1 MRTNQEYKNAA
12 LAALKGNWPQAVLAT
27 FIVLLLS
34 AISESSEHVQ
44 GNTILVVSLGVVVFA
59 LPVIVGYVNAFRRL
73 YCQSDRALLDNM
85 SSMTFKGY
93 FRSLATMFLM
103 SLIVSVLTLLLIVPG
118 VIANMALYLT
128 PYILKDNPELSILDT
143 LRLSRKMMQGHKKR
157 LFYLQLS
164 FFGWALLS
172 VLTLGIG
179 TLWLLPYMMTAMAA
193 FYQDVREQY
202 IMKEGQQESAL
213 QSPDIQD
220 QGLE

>member
-1 MRTNQEYKNAA
+1 MRTNQEYKNAS

-27 FIVLLLS
+27 FILLLLT
-34 AISESSEHVQ
+34 AISESSEYIQ
-44 GNTILVVSLGVVVFA
+44 GNTILVVSLGVCVFA
-59 LPVIVGYVNAFRRL
+59 LPVIVGYVNAFNRL
-73 YCQSDRALLDNM
+73 YFQSDRALLDNM
-85 SSMTFKGY
+85 SSMTFKSY

-103 SLIVSVLTLLLIVPG
+103 ILIVSVLTLLLIVPG

-172 VLTLGIG
+172 VLTLGVG
-179 TLWLLPYMMTAMAA
+179 MLWLLPYMMTAMAA

>member
-12 LAALKGNWPQAVLAT
+12 LAALKRNWPQAVVAT
-27 FIVLLLS
+27 FIVMLLT
-34 AISESSEHVQ
+34 AISESSELVQ
-44 GNTILVVSLGVVVFA
+44 GKTVLVVSLGLCVFA
-59 LPVIVGYVNAFRRL
+59 LPVIVAYVNAFNRL
-73 YCQSDRALLDNM
+73 YYQSDRALLDNM

-103 SLIVSVLTLLLIVPG
+103 CLIVSVLTLLLIIPG
-118 VIANMALYLT
+118 IMANMAFYLT

-143 LRLSRKMMQGHKKR
+143 LRLSRKMMQGHKMR
-157 LFYLQLS
+157 LFCLQLS
-164 FFGWALLS
+164 FLGWILLS

-179 TLWLLPYMMTAMAA
+179 MLWLLPYMMTTMSA

-213 QSPDIQD
+213 
-220 QGLE
+220 

>member
-12 LAALKGNWPQAVLAT
+12 LAALKRNWPQAVVAT
-27 FIVLLLS
+27 FIMMLLT
-34 AISESSEHVQ
+34 AISESSELVQ
-44 GNTILVVSLGVVVFA
+44 GKTVLVVSLGLCVFA
-59 LPVIVGYVNAFRRL
+59 LPVIVAYVNAFNRL
-73 YCQSDRALLDNM
+73 YYQSDRALLDNM

-103 SLIVSVLTLLLIVPG
+103 CLIVSVLTLLLIIPG
-118 VIANMALYLT
+118 IMANMAFYLT

-143 LRLSRKMMQGHKKR
+143 LRLSRKMMQGHKMR
-157 LFYLQLS
+157 LFCLQLS
-164 FFGWALLS
+164 FLGWILLS

-179 TLWLLPYMMTAMAA
+179 MLWLLPYMMTTMSA

-213 QSPDIQD
+213 
-220 QGLE
+220 